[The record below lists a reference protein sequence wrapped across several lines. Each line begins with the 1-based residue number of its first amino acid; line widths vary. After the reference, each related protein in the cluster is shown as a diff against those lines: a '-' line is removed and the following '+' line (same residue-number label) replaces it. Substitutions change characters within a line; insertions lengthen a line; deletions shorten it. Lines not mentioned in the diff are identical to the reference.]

1 MTQPPKSTPAEA
13 DKSNAAFSRREGHFR
28 GYGGTELFFQ
38 SWSRPENNETL
49 VITHGIAEHSECYAP
64 TAESLVHFGWN
75 IVAWDLR
82 GHGRSE
88 GKRGY
93 VAEFADYSRD
103 LAHLLKFL
111 KSSDRI
117 KSNFALLGHSMGG
130 LVTLRHLVDDET
142 GAPRPRAAVLSSPL
156 LGIALAVPVVKDMA
170 AKLLNRILPTIT
182 LHNEIRYDEL
192 TRDLE
197 RLKTYDSDPLRHD
210 KISPALYLGMI
221 ENIEFIKL
229 RSDRIQLPVLIQA
242 AGKEK
247 IVSLPAIKDFFPQ
260 IASQDKELVIYD
272 ESYHEIFN
280 DLDREEVFKD
290 LNAFLETRLR

>member
-1 MTQPPKSTPAEA
+1 MTQS
-13 DKSNAAFSRREGHFR
+13 SNDSKNSSSPLSSGASRREGHFR
-28 GYGGTELFFQ
+28 GHGGTELFFQ

-64 TAESLVHFGWN
+64 TAESLVERGWN

-103 LAHLLKFL
+103 LAYLLKFL

-117 KSNFALLGHSMGG
+117 KDSFALVGHSMGG
-130 LVTLRHLVDDET
+130 LVTLRFLADADKS
-142 GAPRPRAAVLSSPL
+142 APTPRALVLSSPL

-170 AKLLNRILPTIT
+170 AKLLNRVLPTLT
-182 LHNEIRYDEL
+182 LHNEIRYEEL

-197 RLKTYDSDPLRHD
+197 RLKHYDTDPLRHD
-210 KISPALYLGMI
+210 KISPALYLGML
-221 ENIEFIKL
+221 ENCEYVKA
-229 RSDRIQLPVLIQA
+229 RADRITTPLLLQA

-247 IVSLPAIKDFFPQ
+247 IVSLPAIKDFFPR
-260 IASQDKELVIYD
+260 AGSPDKKLIIYD

-280 DLDREEVFKD
+280 DLDREDVFKD
-290 LNAFLETRLR
+290 MSDFLETRLR

>member
-1 MTQPPKSTPAEA
+1 MTDTQNSSAT
-13 DKSNAAFSRREGHFR
+13 FSRREGHFR

-38 SWSRPENNETL
+38 SWSAPGNNETL

-64 TAESLVHFGWN
+64 TAESLVALGWN

-117 KSNFALLGHSMGG
+117 KDSFALLGHSMGG
-130 LVTLRHLVDDET
+130 LVTLRHLVDDDT
-142 GAPRPRAAVLSSPL
+142 NAPRPRAALLSSPL
-156 LGIALAVPVVKDMA
+156 LGIALAVPAVKDMA
-170 AKLLNRILPTIT
+170 AKFLNRILPTVT
-182 LHNEIRYDEL
+182 LHNEIRYEEL

-197 RLKTYDSDPLRHD
+197 RLKHYDSDPLRHD

-221 ENIEFIKL
+221 ENIEFVKV
-229 RSDRIQLPVLIQA
+229 RADRIKLPVLLQA

-247 IVSLPAIKDFFPQ
+247 IVSLPAIKDFFPR
-260 IASQDKELVIYD
+260 IASADKELIIYD

-280 DLDREEVFKD
+280 DLDRDEVFKD